1 MRVVLVG
8 VRQFLMAAL
17 ICIFLVTN
25 NVKRLSMVITLSYA
39 EKQLF
44 QVFVILKSGWFR
56 FTADS
61 WESLYVCLQST
72 THMIFCHPVAYIFTF
87 FFFFLRVWFEAQ
99 DFKFRWKPNLVLISL
114 VLLWH
119 DLRSHYLIQC
129 HWDLLPHFL
138 LRLFFPFQVSFA
150 CLMQGLAMQPRLAST
165 HWWVSLLPLLPQYW
179 DHNHTPSYLDA
190 F

>member
-61 WESLYVCLQST
+61 
-72 THMIFCHPVAYIFTF
+72 
-87 FFFFLRVWFEAQ
+87 
-99 DFKFRWKPNLVLISL
+99 
-114 VLLWH
+114 
-119 DLRSHYLIQC
+119 
-129 HWDLLPHFL
+129 
-138 LRLFFPFQVSFA
+138 
-150 CLMQGLAMQPRLAST
+150 
-165 HWWVSLLPLLPQYW
+165 
-179 DHNHTPSYLDA
+179 
-190 F
+190 